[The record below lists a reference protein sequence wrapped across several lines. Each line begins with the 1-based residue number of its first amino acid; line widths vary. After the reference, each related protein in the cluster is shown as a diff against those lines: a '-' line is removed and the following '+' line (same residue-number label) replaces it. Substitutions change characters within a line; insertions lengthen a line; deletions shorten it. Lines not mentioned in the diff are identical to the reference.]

1 MMDGY
6 PQSAMRAMTQAREP
20 ADADAP
26 LARAAAAGSL
36 TAFETL
42 YRRHAPRVH
51 GTLLRLC
58 GYDRACAEDQL
69 QEAFL
74 KAWRALPSFRGHS
87 AFATWIYRI
96 AVNEALALLRV
107 RQSAPD
113 AGALDDSLAAADAA
127 MCPAERSE
135 LERAVAAL
143 PPRARSVLVLHDIE
157 GWTHQEIARALGLA
171 SGSCKA
177 HLHRARAMLRARLE
191 SPP

>member
-36 TAFETL
+36 TAFEAL

-51 GTLLRLC
+51 GVLLRLC
-58 GYDRACAEDQL
+58 GYDRGRAEDCT

-74 KAWRALPSFRGHS
+74 AAWRALPAFRGDS
-87 AFATWIYRI
+87 AFGTWIHRI
-96 AVNEALALLRV
+96 AVHAALAALRA
-107 RQSAPD
+107 RAAHDGAAAPDEEPSAPP
-113 AGALDDSLAAADAA
+113 AV
-127 MCPAERSE
+127 CPAERGE

-157 GWTHQEIARALGLA
+157 GWTHGEIAQALGLA
-171 SGSCKA
+171 PGSCKA

-191 SPP
+191 